1 MARDTSGP
9 KRIGLQ
15 MPKFVKRAIGNDPKR
30 LKRALEILN
39 RKKQLK
45 FPGMKKGKSVTIKP
59 VGMVFKVEKK
69 LLGGLLKTGVK
80 AAVRSQPYRKA
91 RKEIIERI
99 NKVYDPE
106 IAKRTSSGIEKL
118 QEKKELKALKKLDIQ
133 RAKSSELFDM
143 TQYVLRKS
151 RKAGRKDATRIMRK
165 SRRALVDYIK
175 NQKDKATA
183 MFDKKFGKGK
193 QRVKLNSKGGIQK
206 VANKLKKASKAHAA
220 QAVTLEKIAKKS
232 KGGMADY
239 YKGLV

>member
-1 MARDTSGP
+1 
-9 KRIGLQ
+9 
-15 MPKFVKRAIGNDPKR
+15 
-30 LKRALEILN
+30 
-39 RKKQLK
+39 
-45 FPGMKKGKSVTIKP
+45 MKKRTIKIKP

-69 LLGGLLKTGVK
+69 LAVGLLKTGIK
-80 AAVRSQPYRKA
+80 AAVRSKPFRAA
-91 RKEIIERI
+91 RKKIIDKI

-106 IAKRTSSGIEKL
+106 IKKSTGIQKREL
-118 QEKKELKALKKLDIQ
+118 QALKKLDIQ
-133 RAKSSELFDM
+133 RGKSSEIFDM

-220 QAVTLEKIAKKS
+220 QAITLEKIAKKS
-232 KGGMADY
+232 TGGMADY
-239 YKGLV
+239 YKDIL

>member
-1 MARDTSGP
+1 
-9 KRIGLQ
+9 
-15 MPKFVKRAIGNDPKR
+15 
-30 LKRALEILN
+30 
-39 RKKQLK
+39 
-45 FPGMKKGKSVTIKP
+45 MKKRTIKIKP

-69 LLGGLLKTGVK
+69 LAGGLLKTGIK
-80 AAVRSQPYRKA
+80 AAVRSKPFKAA
-91 RKEIIERI
+91 RKKIREELD
-99 NKVYDPE
+99 KAYDPE

-118 QEKKELKALKKLDIQ
+118 KEKKQIKGLKKLDIQ

-151 RKAGRKDATRIMRK
+151 RKAGRRDATRVMRK

-175 NQKDKATA
+175 NQKEKATA

>member
-1 MARDTSGP
+1 MAERIDKPVNRIIQNMRRKNKKFDRYMKQKEG
-9 KRIGLQ
+9 KRIIRIQ
-15 MPKFVKRAIGNDPKR
+15 PK
-30 LKRALEILN
+30 L
-39 RKKQLK
+39 
-45 FPGMKKGKSVTIKP
+45 PGMKKGKSVTIKP

-69 LLGGLLKTGVK
+69 LAGGLLKTGIK
-80 AAVRSQPYRKA
+80 AAVRSQPFKRA
-91 RKEIIERI
+91 RKKIIDKI

-106 IAKRTSSGIEKL
+106 IKKRTGIEK
-118 QEKKELKALKKLDIQ
+118 KEIQALKKLDIQ
-133 RAKSSELFDM
+133 RGKSSELFDM
-143 TQYVLRKS
+143 TQFVLRKS
-151 RKAGRKDATRIMRK
+151 RKEGKKGATRIMRN
-165 SRRALVDYIK
+165 SRRALVNYIK
-175 NQKDKATA
+175 NQKEKATA

>member
-1 MARDTSGP
+1 
-9 KRIGLQ
+9 
-15 MPKFVKRAIGNDPKR
+15 
-30 LKRALEILN
+30 
-39 RKKQLK
+39 
-45 FPGMKKGKSVTIKP
+45 MKKRTIKIKP

-69 LLGGLLKTGVK
+69 LAGGLLKTGIK
-80 AAVRSQPYRKA
+80 AAVRSKPFRAA
-91 RKEIIERI
+91 RKKIIEQI

-106 IAKRTSSGIEKL
+106 IAKRKRSVEAQLPEKIKKATGVDEVAEL
-118 QEKKELKALKKLDIQ
+118 QALKKLDIQ

>member
-30 LKRALEILN
+30 LKRALEILK

-45 FPGMKKGKSVTIKP
+45 FPGMKKGKSITIKP

-69 LLGGLLKTGVK
+69 LAGGLLKTGIK
-80 AAVRSQPYRKA
+80 AAVRSKPFRAA
-91 RKEIIERI
+91 RKKIIQRI

-106 IAKRTSSGIEKL
+106 IKKRTGIEK
-118 QEKKELKALKKLDIQ
+118 KEMKALKKLDIQ

-151 RKAGRKDATRIMRK
+151 RKAGRRDATRIMRK

-183 MFDKKFGKGK
+183 MFDKKFGKGRK
-193 QRVKLNSKGGIQK
+193 RVKLNSKGGIQQ

-220 QAVTLEKIAKKS
+220 QAETLEKIAKKS
-232 KGGMADY
+232 KGGMTDY
-239 YKGLV
+239 YKDIL

>member
-15 MPKFVKRAIGNDPKR
+15 MPKLVKRAIGNDPKR

-59 VGMVFKVEKK
+59 VEMVFKVEKK
-69 LLGGLLKTGVK
+69 LAGGLLKTGIK
-80 AAVRSQPYRKA
+80 AAVRSKPFRAA
-91 RKEIIERI
+91 RKKIIERVS
-99 NKVYDPE
+99 KAYDPE
-106 IAKRTSSGIEKL
+106 IKKRRGIER
-118 QEKKELKALKKLDIQ
+118 KEIKALKKLDIQ
-133 RAKSSELFDM
+133 RGKSSELLNM
-143 TQYVLRKS
+143 TQFVLRKS
-151 RKAGRKDATRIMRK
+151 RKAGRKDATRMMRK

-183 MFDKKFGKGK
+183 MFDKKFGKGR
-193 QRVKLNSKGGIQK
+193 QRVKLNSKGGIQQ

-220 QAVTLEKIAKKS
+220 QAVKLERIAKKS

-239 YKGLV
+239 YKDIL

>member
-1 MARDTSGP
+1 
-9 KRIGLQ
+9 
-15 MPKFVKRAIGNDPKR
+15 
-30 LKRALEILN
+30 
-39 RKKQLK
+39 
-45 FPGMKKGKSVTIKP
+45 MKKRTIKIKP

-69 LLGGLLKTGVK
+69 LLGGLLKTGIK

-91 RKEIIERI
+91 RKKIIEKI

-106 IAKRTSSGIEKL
+106 ITKRTSSGIEKL
-118 QEKKELKALKKLDIQ
+118 QEKKELQALIKLDIQ

-183 MFDKKFGKGK
+183 MFEKKFGKNR

-220 QAVTLEKIAKKS
+220 QAITLEKIAKKS
-232 KGGMADY
+232 RGGMADY
-239 YKGLV
+239 YKDIL

>member
-30 LKRALEILN
+30 LKRALEILK

-45 FPGMKKGKSVTIKP
+45 FPGMKKGKSITIKP

-69 LLGGLLKTGVK
+69 LSGGLLKTGIK
-80 AAVRSQPYRKA
+80 AAVRSEPFKKA
-91 RKEIIERI
+91 RKKIIKRI
-99 NKVYDPE
+99 NKVYDPKIE
-106 IAKRTSSGIEKL
+106 KSTGIEK
-118 QEKKELKALKKLDIQ
+118 KEMKALKKLDIQ
-133 RAKSSELFDM
+133 RAKSSELFNM
-143 TQYVLRKS
+143 TEYVLRKS
-151 RKAGRKDATRIMRK
+151 RKAGRRDATRIMRK

-183 MFDKKFGKGK
+183 MFDKKFGKGRK
-193 QRVKLNSKGGIQK
+193 RVKLNSKGGIQQ

-220 QAVTLEKIAKKS
+220 QAETLEKIAKKS
-232 KGGMADY
+232 KGGMTDY
-239 YKGLV
+239 YKDIL

>member
-15 MPKFVKRAIGNDPKR
+15 MPKLVKRAIGNDPKR

-69 LLGGLLKTGVK
+69 LAGGLLKTGIK
-80 AAVRSQPYRKA
+80 AAVRSKPFRAA
-91 RKEIIERI
+91 RKKIIERVS
-99 NKVYDPE
+99 KAYDPE
-106 IAKRTSSGIEKL
+106 IKKRRGIER
-118 QEKKELKALKKLDIQ
+118 KEIKALKKLDIQ
-133 RAKSSELFDM
+133 RGKSSELLNM
-143 TQYVLRKS
+143 TQFVLRKS
-151 RKAGRKDATRIMRK
+151 RKAGRKDATRMMRK
-165 SRRALVDYIK
+165 SRRALVNYIK

-183 MFDKKFGKGK
+183 MFDKKFGKGR
-193 QRVKLNSKGGIQK
+193 QRVKLNSKGGIQQ

-220 QAVTLEKIAKKS
+220 QAVKLERIAKKS

-239 YKGLV
+239 YKDIL

>member
-1 MARDTSGP
+1 MAERIDKPVNRIIQNMRRKNKKFDRYMKQKEG
-9 KRIGLQ
+9 KRTI
-15 MPKFVKRAIGNDPKR
+15 K
-30 LKRALEILN
+30 
-39 RKKQLK
+39 
-45 FPGMKKGKSVTIKP
+45 IKP

-69 LLGGLLKTGVK
+69 LAGGLLKTGIK
-80 AAVRSQPYRKA
+80 AAVRSQPFRKA
-91 RKEIIERI
+91 RKKIIERI

-106 IAKRTSSGIEKL
+106 IKKRTGIEK
-118 QEKKELKALKKLDIQ
+118 KEIQALKKLDIQ
-133 RAKSSELFDM
+133 RGKSSELFDM
-143 TQYVLRKS
+143 TQFVLRKS
-151 RKAGRKDATRIMRK
+151 RKEGKKGATRIMRR
-165 SRRALVDYIK
+165 SRRALINYIK

-220 QAVTLEKIAKKS
+220 QAVTLEKIAKKN